1 MYKIA
6 ISGKAN
12 SGKNTTASI
21 ILEEL
26 SLVDNKKIRHK
37 IMAFADPIK
46 EIVLTM
52 FPGAR
57 EEYLFGES
65 SFRSEK
71 IPGAKNKMGEP
82 LTYRQALIDIGTMA
96 REYNSSIW
104 VDCFHKRVMELIH
117 KESEILPENL
127 KTGMVI
133 VTDLRFQE
141 EMDYLKNN
149 GYFLIKVNRKEHSI
163 INDKSET
170 EQESFSDFDFV
181 IDNNGTLSDLR
192 DVIREKMIPI
202 LKNVS

>member
-26 SLVDNKKIRHK
+26 FIANNKKIRHE

-46 EIVLTM
+46 EIILTM

-65 SFRSEK
+65 SLRSEK
-71 IPGAKNKMGEP
+71 IPGAKNKLGEP

-104 VDCFHKRVMELIH
+104 VDCFDKRVRELLE
-117 KESEILPENL
+117 KESHILPDNL
-127 KTGMVI
+127 KTGMIV

-141 EMDYLKNN
+141 EMDYLRNK
-149 GYFLIKVNRKEHSI
+149 GYFLIKFNY
-163 INDKSET
+163 
-170 EQESFSDFDFV
+170 Q
-181 IDNNGTLSDLR
+181 
-192 DVIREKMIPI
+192 
-202 LKNVS
+202 